1 MKINNISNHPPNFS
15 PASRQR
21 RRLSPLPRG
30 GTSASAAIPPRSE
43 RRCYFCTWFLQS
55 ILQEIN
61 RKNMPPKIWF
71 AFIREKKIIQV
82 IISYSSLIQ
91 TIFSLKLTNTPLKK
105 NGGKGRHSGFFLG
118 KRSILIRGKLVVR
131 FKFREDITHTQEK
144 HIKKS

>member
-1 MKINNISNHPPNFS
+1 
-15 PASRQR
+15 
-21 RRLSPLPRG
+21 
-30 GTSASAAIPPRSE
+30 
-43 RRCYFCTWFLQS
+43 
-55 ILQEIN
+55 
-61 RKNMPPKIWF
+61 MPPKIWF

-144 HIKKS
+144 HIKNPETKKVASEKIGWAPRAKDHLETIDF